1 MTFTCTHCGEPIQG
15 VSAVYNGNFI
25 HHRCAKDYTQA
36 QIIKKWQDSGLL
48 EGLTNTEGK
57 INMAS
62 LLESEAKQFIT
73 E

>member
-1 MTFTCTHCGEPIQG
+1 MVFTCTHCGEPIQG

-25 HHRCAKDYTQA
+25 HHRCAKEYTQA

-57 INMAS
+57 INMAN
-62 LLESEAKQFIT
+62 LLESEAKQFIN